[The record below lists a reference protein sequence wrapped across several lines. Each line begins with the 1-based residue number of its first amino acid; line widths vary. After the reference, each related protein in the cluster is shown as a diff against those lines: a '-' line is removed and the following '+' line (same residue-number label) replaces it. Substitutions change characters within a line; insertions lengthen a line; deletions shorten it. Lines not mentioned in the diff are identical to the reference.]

1 VKLSDLTPQDAE
13 NKGGGLLPPGA
24 YVVAVTD
31 AEETTSSNGNPM
43 LVVHLEVLVGEYRG
57 RGLRDWVV
65 FTPNTKWKVAQLLV
79 GLGLPIPEGE
89 FELKPEDLIARKCG
103 ISVKEEVWNEKVQTR
118 VDSYSPLDEG
128 VEVPDPA
135 PKVDIPF

>member
-1 VKLSDLTPQDAE
+1 MKLNDLTPEDAE
-13 NKGGGLLPPGA
+13 NKGGGLLPPGG

-43 LVVHLEVLVGEYRG
+43 LVLHLEVLTGEYRG

-65 FTPNTKWKVAQLLV
+65 FTPNTKWKVAQVMV
-79 GLGLPIPEGE
+79 GLKLAIPEGE
-89 FELKPEDLIARKCG
+89 FELKPEDLIASKCA
-103 ISVKEEVWNEKVQTR
+103 ITVKEEVWNEKVQTR
-118 VDSYSPLDEG
+118 VESYSPLEDESG
-128 VEVPDPA
+128 VPDPA